1 MNRRHI
7 LALALGLLVSGGAV
21 MAEDKDPIYGNH
33 MKSLAGKDVDLAQ
46 YKGKVLLIVNV
57 ASRCGATP
65 QYKELQTLHDK
76 YKDKGL
82 AVLGFPCNQ
91 FGKQEPG
98 SENDISEFCQKNYG
112 VKFDMFS
119 KVDVNGAD
127 SAPLFKHLT
136 SEKAGVK
143 DVGPVKWNFEK
154 FVVGKDG
161 KVVGRFRTSVKP
173 DDADVVKVIEAEL
186 AKK

>member
-1 MNRRHI
+1 MLTLKAAGYVDVEAGEIVRPGIVKVDGKEEKHKKVE
-7 LALALGLLVSGGAV
+7 AGSD
-21 MAEDKDPIYGNH
+21 AEIADFCK
-33 MKSLAGKDVDLAQ
+33 A
-46 YKGKVLLIVNV
+46 
-57 ASRCGATP
+57 
-65 QYKELQTLHDK
+65 K
-76 YKDKGL
+76 YD
-82 AVLGFPCNQ
+82 
-91 FGKQEPG
+91 
-98 SENDISEFCQKNYG
+98 

-161 KVVGRFRTSVKP
+161 KVVGR
-173 DDADVVKVIEAEL
+173 AEL
-186 AKK
+186 RVGARAEEREIIGVE